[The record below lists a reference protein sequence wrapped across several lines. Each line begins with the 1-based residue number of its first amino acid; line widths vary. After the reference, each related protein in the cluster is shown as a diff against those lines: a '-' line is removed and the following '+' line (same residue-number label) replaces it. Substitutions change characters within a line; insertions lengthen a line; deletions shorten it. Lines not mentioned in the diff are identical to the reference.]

1 MGAELRK
8 DIRDLERFR
17 DSGVDELV
25 LRQAGDV
32 LAFKYDLPFGW
43 AARSRNDVEEKLLF
57 PAPFGPMMEVNSPDR
72 KATETSPSATNFP
85 YRSVTFS
92 ALRTM
97 FAVIGRS
104 LRGPIPIRLWERT

>member
-8 DIRDLERFR
+8 DVRDLERFR

-32 LAFKYDLPFGW
+32 LAFEYDLPFGW
-43 AARSRNDVEEKLLF
+43 AARSRNDVEEAALSRAVRPNDGGQLAR
-57 PAPFGPMMEVNSPDR
+57 PECHGDVI
-72 KATETSPSATNFP
+72 SATNFP

-97 FAVIGRS
+97 FVVIGRF
-104 LRGPIPIRLWERT
+104 LR